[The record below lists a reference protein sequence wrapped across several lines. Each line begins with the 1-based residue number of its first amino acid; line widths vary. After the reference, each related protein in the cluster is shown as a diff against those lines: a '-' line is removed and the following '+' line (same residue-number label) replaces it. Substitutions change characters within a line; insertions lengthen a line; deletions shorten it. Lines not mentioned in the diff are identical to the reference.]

1 MNKDGILNKSELIV
15 LARDL
20 VDRVVSMC
28 RDNMKV
34 QMPKSSDADID
45 KLIRKELPHILP
57 AKTMEESRKVMA
69 EHIYRELDIDK
80 DGVITRTEFFFNWQS
95 VSQKVLDVNKVKQE
109 ALACTIL

>member
-1 MNKDGILNKSELIV
+1 VWEHYDVNKDGILNKSELIV

-80 DGVITRTEFFFNWQS
+80 DELRSQS
-95 VSQKVLDVNKVKQE
+95 RLPLVAVQS
-109 ALACTIL
+109 ACDGSDG